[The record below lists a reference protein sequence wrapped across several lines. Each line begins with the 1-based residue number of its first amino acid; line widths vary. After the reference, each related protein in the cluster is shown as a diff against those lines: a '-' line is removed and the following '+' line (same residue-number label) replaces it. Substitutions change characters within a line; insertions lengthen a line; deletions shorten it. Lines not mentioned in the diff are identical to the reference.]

1 MEKKPLPMSETP
13 LLPSPKWNNSTKLV
27 IGLTLVTLFGVMVIS
42 FRSIFALLLFSFI
55 LSYLLYPVANILHRI
70 TRLPWRVVA
79 AIIYLLMLFS
89 LIGLLTWGGIT
100 LVEQFQNLV
109 GFLQS
114 ALNDLPGF
122 IQNFIAQPILIGP
135 LKIDLTQVNLVSAVN
150 TILGIIQPLL
160 AQAGTL
166 IGSLASSAASIIGWI
181 FLSFLL
187 SYFIISETG
196 GAPGKIFNFHIPGY
210 REDINI
216 ISHELG
222 IIWNAFLRG
231 QVVVVFMVTLIYMVV
246 LSILGVR
253 YYFGL
258 ALLAGFSRFLPY
270 VGGILS
276 MTSNGLVSLAQG
288 STIFGLSS
296 PAYALMVVITGWITD
311 SIIDNMISP
320 RIFSNALK
328 IHPAAILVTALVGYN
343 ILGIIGMV
351 LAAPVLATLKLLLDY
366 TIRKMFDLDPWAG
379 IVHIEPPPPIRVQL
393 EQWARTVWLFI
404 KGISMRFYRWMELQT
419 KTSVKKIMRR

>member
-1 MEKKPLPMSETP
+1 
-13 LLPSPKWNNSTKLV
+13 
-27 IGLTLVTLFGVMVIS
+27 
-42 FRSIFALLLFSFI
+42 
-55 LSYLLYPVANILHRI
+55 
-70 TRLPWRVVA
+70 
-79 AIIYLLMLFS
+79 
-89 LIGLLTWGGIT
+89 
-100 LVEQFQNLV
+100 
-109 GFLQS
+109 
-114 ALNDLPGF
+114 
-122 IQNFIAQPILIGP
+122 
-135 LKIDLTQVNLVSAVN
+135 
-150 TILGIIQPLL
+150 
-160 AQAGTL
+160 
-166 IGSLASSAASIIGWI
+166 
-181 FLSFLL
+181 
-187 SYFIISETG
+187 
-196 GAPGKIFNFHIPGY
+196 
-210 REDINI
+210 
-216 ISHELG
+216 
-222 IIWNAFLRG
+222 LRG

-270 VGGILS
+270 IGGILS

-296 PAYALMVVITGWITD
+296 PDYALMVVITGWITD

-366 TIRKMFDLDPWAG
+366 TLRKMFDLDPWAG

-393 EQWARTVWLFI
+393 EQWARAVWLFI

-419 KTSVKKIMRR
+419 RTSVKKIMRR

>member
-1 MEKKPLPMSETP
+1 MNEAPLS
-13 LLPSPKWNNSTKLV
+13 PSPKWNNTTKLV
-27 IGLTLVTLFGVMVIS
+27 IGLTLAAILGLLVVS
-42 FRSIFALLLFSFI
+42 FRSIFALLLFAFI
-55 LSYLLYPVANILHRI
+55 LSYLLYPIANFLHRI

-196 GAPGKIFNFHIPGY
+196 GEPGKLLNFQFPGY
-210 REDINI
+210 REDIKI

-231 QVVVVFMVTLIYMVV
+231 QVVVFFMVTLIYMVV

-276 MTSNGLVSLAQG
+276 MTANGLVSLAQV

-296 PAYALMVVITGWITD
+296 PDYALMVVAIGWITD

-328 IHPAAILVTALVGYN
+328 IHPAAVLVTALVGYN
-343 ILGIIGMV
+343 ILGIIGMI

-393 EQWARTVWLFI
+393 EQRGHAVWLFL
-404 KGISMRFYRWMELQT
+404 KSISIRFYRWMELQT
-419 KTSVKKIMRR
+419 TTSVKKIMRR